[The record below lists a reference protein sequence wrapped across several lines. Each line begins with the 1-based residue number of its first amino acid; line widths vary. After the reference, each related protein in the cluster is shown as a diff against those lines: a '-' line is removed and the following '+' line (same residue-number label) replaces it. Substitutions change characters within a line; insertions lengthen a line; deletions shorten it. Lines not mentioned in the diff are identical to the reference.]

1 MAKHFTLA
9 VWTATMAYNARK
21 IVNDVFTANGIP
33 LLFAWYNDM
42 CVAHDGPG
50 RPSYLSAAEA
60 GAAAAAAA
68 WRQPVEKSNPK
79 ENCTVIDLTQPI
91 CDAHAQHISSD
102 TSSSLPSTTDNPT
115 PNEDK
120 ETVPRTVM
128 LKPLTFVW
136 QSYPS
141 YSELNTVTLHT

>member
-1 MAKHFTLA
+1 
-9 VWTATMAYNARK
+9 MAYNARK

-50 RPSYLSAAEA
+50 RPSYLSAAAA

-68 WRQPVEKSNPK
+68 WRQPVEKSNLK
-79 ENCTVIDLTQPI
+79 EHSTVTDLTQ
-91 CDAHAQHISSD
+91 HIPPD
-102 TSSSLPSTTDNPT
+102 TSSSLPSTTDSST

-120 ETVPRTVM
+120 EALPRTVM